1 MISVRPG
8 AAAGAAFELLCAALD
23 AVEKV
28 AISVSKKSV
37 RK

>member
-1 MISVRPG
+1 MISVRRG

-28 AISVSKKSV
+28 TIQ
-37 RK
+37 